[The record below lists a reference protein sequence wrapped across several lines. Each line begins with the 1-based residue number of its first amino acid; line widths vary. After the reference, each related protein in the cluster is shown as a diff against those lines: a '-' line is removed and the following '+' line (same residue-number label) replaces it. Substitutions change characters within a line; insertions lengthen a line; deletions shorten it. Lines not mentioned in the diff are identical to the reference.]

1 MATKVQ
7 IRNWIEAVESRAVK
21 SLKDK
26 FELKKSELE
35 EVVRVETGLRS
46 HINEIMMLNDKIL
59 HLEEE
64 IFTTYESDS
73 RINYDRKYYGSFFKQ
88 CVSSKTIE
96 SKLIFS
102 CKIESQELLAL
113 EKKYDEDVRLVKD
126 NYATVSAIAWSLSP
140 KKAIEYLK
148 ELGFDTSSLDVES
161 KQELAVVNVDKRYL
175 FVCGDNK

>member
-7 IRNWIEAVESRAVK
+7 IRNWIEAVECKAIK

-35 EVVRVETGLRS
+35 EIIRVEAGLRS
-46 HINEIMMLNDKIL
+46 LIDEIKKYNEMIL
-59 HLEEE
+59 LLEEE
-64 IFTTYESDS
+64 IFARYESDS
-73 RINYDRKYYGSFFKQ
+73 RINYNRKYWGSFFKE
-88 CVSSKTIE
+88 CVSSKIIE
-96 SKLIFS
+96 SKLIVS

-113 EKKYDEDVRLVKD
+113 EKKYIEDVRLVEE
-126 NYATVSAIAWSLSP
+126 NYATVRATAWSLSP

-148 ELGFDTSSLDVES
+148 ELGFDTSSLDTES